1 MQVTGRY
8 GTTQAM
14 AWDQIHPQITT
25 RPAWTG
31 HHGELP
37 IIEGT
42 LIPLQASHL
51 PTGGDPLPAWPWSSK
66 TRMHSTG
73 MDGRWQ

>member
-8 GTTQAM
+8 GTVPAM

-31 HHGELP
+31 HDGELP
-37 IIEGT
+37 IIE
-42 LIPLQASHL
+42 A
-51 PTGGDPLPAWPWSSK
+51 
-66 TRMHSTG
+66 R
-73 MDGRWQ
+73 